1 MDFKEKLQNLKET
14 AKGLL
19 RDMRRGCTVVKK
31 VASDFYHKNPDAI
44 VAIGAVATGTAFL
57 AGAVKGCDVGLEAGR
72 KDAAETVGIMYGAAE
87 GTMKMLD
94 GLDEDEKRKIADRFL
109 NSLDKDE

>member
-1 MDFKEKLQNLKET
+1 MDFKEKIVSLKET

-19 RDMRRGCTVVKK
+19 RDMRRGCKVVKA
-31 VASDFYHKNPDAI
+31 VASDFYHKNPDA
-44 VAIGAVATGTAFL
+44 VAAIGAVATGTAFL

-94 GLDEDEKRKIADRFL
+94 GLDDADKRKIADRFL
-109 NSLDKDE
+109 DSIKDE

>member
-1 MDFKEKLQNLKET
+1 MDFKGKIANLKET
-14 AKGLL
+14 TKGLL
-19 RDMRRGCTVVKK
+19 RDMRRGCKVVKA
-31 VASDFYHKNPDAI
+31 VASDFYHKNPDTIA
-44 VAIGAVATGTAFL
+44 AIGAVATGTAFL

-94 GLDEDEKRKIADRFL
+94 GLDDEEKRKIADRFL
-109 NSLDKDE
+109 NSLDKEE

>member
-1 MDFKEKLQNLKET
+1 MDFKEKFSKARET

-19 RDMRRGCTVVKK
+19 RDMRRGCKVIKA

-57 AGAVKGCDVGLEAGR
+57 AGAVKGCDAGLEVGR
-72 KDAAETVGIMYGAAE
+72 QEAANTIGMMMGAAE
-87 GTMKMLD
+87 GTKGIID
-94 GLDEDEKRKIADRFL
+94 GLSEDARAKLEAQILTKT
-109 NSLDKDE
+109 EE